1 MRGLLMAVVLL
12 LVAALAIFEIS
23 RLVHEFAQAEP
34 DYRDWEPLVGLLAW
48 TTAVAILIG
57 ISRVRQTAHRV
68 ALALI
73 IPLGVV
79 LAAVLMI
86 SGLGVV
92 LLMLAH
98 QEEKLIGIAEPY
110 AVVVALL
117 ISVFILGGAAL
128 LARRGATSRAEEP

>member
-1 MRGLLMAVVLL
+1 MRGLLIAVVLL
-12 LVAALAIFEIS
+12 LVAALAIFEIG
-23 RLVHEFAQAEP
+23 RLVHEFAQSDP

-48 TTAVAILIG
+48 ATAVAILMG

-73 IPLGVV
+73 IPMGVV

-86 SGLGVV
+86 SGLGVI
-92 LLMLAH
+92 LLMVAH
-98 QEEKLIGIAEPY
+98 EKEELIGIVEPY
-110 AVVVALL
+110 AVVVAML
-117 ISVFILGGAAL
+117 IAVFILGGATL